1 MLKFVIH
8 QLLYQ
13 IKMNI
18 LLSLP
23 PNAACSL
30 GALQPAAAG
39 NIRYYDSDPAGHRLG
54 SGGGTTWIV
63 DRFRQAHPDAGARTI
78 VIHAAGQSR
87 RLPAYAATG
96 KALTPLPVLRWAVG
110 EKIDQTLIDLQLPLL
125 EEIMEKAPEGQNT
138 LIASGDVLVT
148 NNGRLPEVPQADV
161 VCYGLWTE
169 PELASNHGVFFIPR
183 GEGLSNGR
191 LDFMLNKPSVEKL
204 DILGRS
210 HYYLIDVGIWVLS
223 DRAMEWLR
231 RRSFSATDERIDY
244 DLYAQF
250 GCALGMNPSA
260 PDEELAQLSVAVVPL
275 HDGRFYHFG
284 TTAQL
289 VSSTLALQNIVA
301 DQRRIMHRQRKPNPA
316 LFVQNC
322 HMGRPLTG
330 ENTNIWV
337 ENSYIGP
344 DWRLTSENMVTGV
357 PRNAWSLQL
366 APGQCID
373 VVPVGETDYVV
384 RPYGYNDT
392 MRGATGS
399 PSTRFLGKPLELWA
413 AQRGVN
419 VEPAEDI
426 QKAPLFP
433 VGDDM
438 EQLGIMARWMTS
450 EPELAQGKELWQKA
464 RKVSADEIME
474 IASLARIFGQRREF
488 LAESLGLLA
497 ANQQSVFYQLD
508 LNDAAVKFNDLG
520 LEAPAPLPADSTMA
534 RRLHNYMLRARVEDL
549 AGGSGVEDE
558 KRAFG
563 VLREAI
569 LSSVDVARAVPR
581 LDVSRDQIV
590 WGRSP
595 LRIDLAGGWTDTPPY
610 SLLHGGA
617 VVNMAVEING
627 QPPLQVF
634 VKPSAEYRIIMRSI
648 DLGAS
653 ETVATYDELL
663 DFNRLCSPFSL
674 PKAALAIAGF
684 APGFSTERFP
694 TLADQLH
701 AFGSGIEIT
710 LLSAVPAG
718 SGMGTSSILAATVLG
733 ALSDFCALAWTA
745 DEICSRTLQLEQLL
759 TSGGGWQ
766 DQYGGALAGVK
777 LLQTSSGL
785 RQQPNVSWLPE
796 SIFTDPEFAPCHILY
811 YTGLTRTAKGILG
824 EIVKRMFL
832 NDSFSLRLL
841 AQMREHA
848 LDMADAIQKRE
859 FSRYGHLVGETW
871 RQNQLLDAG
880 TCPDAVRQIIGE
892 VGDLA
897 AGLKLPGAGGGGFLY
912 IVAKDPEA
920 AARIRS
926 RLAEL
931 PSGRLVDLSLSSTGL
946 RVSRS

>member
-1 MLKFVIH
+1 
-8 QLLYQ
+8 
-13 IKMNI
+13 MNI

-23 PNAACSL
+23 PNAAKTL
-30 GALQPAAAG
+30 GTHQSADSG
-39 NIRYYDSDPAGHRLG
+39 HMWYYDSDPVGHRLG

-63 DRFRQAHPDAGARTI
+63 DRFRQAHPDAGPRSI

-125 EEIMEKAPEGQNT
+125 EEILEKAPEGLNT
-138 LIASGDVLVT
+138 LIASGDVLVV
-148 NNGRLPEVPQADV
+148 NNGRLPEVPKADV

-169 PELASNHGVFFIPR
+169 PELAANHGVFFIPR

-191 LDFMLNKPSVEKL
+191 LDFMLNKPSMSML
-204 DILGRS
+204 DTLARS

-223 DRAMEWLR
+223 DRAVEWLR
-231 RRSFSATDERIDY
+231 RRSLNAEGRRIDY
-244 DLYAQF
+244 DLYSQF

-260 PDEELAQLSVAVVPL
+260 PDDDLAQLSVAVVPL

-322 HMGRPLTG
+322 HMGRPLT
-330 ENTNIWV
+330 ESNTNIWV
-337 ENSYIGP
+337 ENSYIG
-344 DWRLTSENMVTGV
+344 DGWTFTSENMVTGV
-357 PRNAWSLQL
+357 PRNDWTLRL
-366 APGQCID
+366 APGQCVD
-373 VVPVGETDYVV
+373 VVPAGDSEYVL
-384 RPYGYNDT
+384 RPYGYTDA
-392 MRGATGS
+392 MRGATDS
-399 PSTRFLGKPLELWA
+399 LSTKYLGQPLVDWA
-413 AQRGVN
+413 SRRGVEI
-419 VEPAEDI
+419 VASDDI
-426 QKAPLFP
+426 QKVPLFP
-433 VGDDM
+433 VGSNV
-438 EQLGIMARWMTS
+438 EQLGLMARWMTS
-450 EPELAQGKELWQKA
+450 EPELTAGKELWLDA

-474 IASLARIFGQRREF
+474 VASLPRIFGQRSAF
-488 LAESLGLLA
+488 LAKSLELLA
-497 ANQQSVFYQLD
+497 ANPQSVFYQLD
-508 LNDAAVKFNDLG
+508 LQDAAAKFNRFG
-520 LEAPAPLPADSTMA
+520 IEAPAPLPDAAPMG
-534 RRLHNYMLRARVEDL
+534 RRLHNYMLRSRVADL
-549 AGGSGVEDE
+549 AGRSGIDDE
-558 KRAFG
+558 RNAFG

-569 LSSVDVARAVPR
+569 LSSIDVARAVPR
-581 LDVSRDQIV
+581 LNVSRDQIV

-617 VVNMAVEING
+617 VVNIAVEING

-634 VKPSAEYRIIMRSI
+634 VKPSSEYRIILRSI

-653 ETVATYDELL
+653 ETITTYEELL

-694 TLADQLH
+694 SLADQLH

-745 DEICSRTLQLEQLL
+745 DEICSRTLELEQLL

-766 DQYGGALAGVK
+766 DQYGGVLAGVK
-777 LLQTSSGL
+777 LLQSSSGM

-796 SIFTDPEFAPCHILY
+796 SIFKDPEFAPCHILY

-841 AQMREHA
+841 SQMREHA
-848 LDMADAIQKRE
+848 LDMADAIQKRD
-859 FSRYGHLVGETW
+859 FSRYGRLVAETW

-880 TCPDAVRQIIGE
+880 TCPEAIRNI
-892 VGDLA
+892 VGKVEDLA
-897 AGLKLPGAGGGGFLY
+897 TGLKLPGAGGGGFLY

-920 AARIRS
+920 AALIRS
-926 RLAEL
+926 RLAGLRE
-931 PSGRLVDLSLSSTGL
+931 GRIVNMSLSSTGL

>member
-1 MLKFVIH
+1 
-8 QLLYQ
+8 
-13 IKMNI
+13 MNI

-23 PNAACSL
+23 PNAAASL
-30 GALQPAAAG
+30 GALTPADSSYL
-39 NIRYYDSDPAGHRLG
+39 RYYDSDPKGHRLG

-63 DRFRQAHPDAGARTI
+63 DRFRQAHPDAGPRSI

-110 EKIDQTLIDLQLPLL
+110 EKIDQTLLDLQLPLL
-125 EEIMEKAPEGQNT
+125 EEIMEKAPEGLNT

-148 NNGRLPEVPQADV
+148 NSGRLPEVPEADV

-183 GEGLSNGR
+183 GEGLNNGR
-191 LDFMLNKPSVEKL
+191 LDFMLNKPSVDTL
-204 DILGRS
+204 DRLGRS

-231 RRSFSATDERIDY
+231 RRSFNSVGERTDY
-244 DLYAQF
+244 DLYSQF

-260 PDEELAQLSVAVVPL
+260 PDEALAQLSVAIVPL

-289 VSSTLALQNIVA
+289 VSSTLALQNVVA

-322 HMGRPLTG
+322 HMNRPLTG
-330 ENTNIWV
+330 ANTNVWV
-337 ENSYIGP
+337 ENSFIGP
-344 DWRLTSENMVTGV
+344 RWELTSENMVTGV
-357 PRNAWSLQL
+357 PCNDWNLRL
-366 APGQCID
+366 APGQCLD
-373 VVPVGETDYVV
+373 VVPAGETEYVL
-384 RPYGYNDT
+384 RPYGYTDA
-392 MRGATGS
+392 MRGATDS
-399 PSTRFLGKPLELWA
+399 LSTKYLGVPLAEWA
-413 AQRGVN
+413 SRRGVAI
-419 VEPAEDI
+419 EAAPDI

-433 VGDDM
+433 VGSDI
-438 EQLGIMARWMTS
+438 EQLGLMARWMTS
-450 EPELAQGKELWQKA
+450 EPDLSAGKELWMKA

-474 IASLARIFGQRREF
+474 MASLPRIFSQRRGF
-488 LAESLGLLA
+488 LAESLRLLA
-497 ANQQSVFYQLD
+497 KNPQSVFYQLD
-508 LNDAAVKFNDLG
+508 LQDAAEKIAGFG
-520 LEAPAPLPADSTMA
+520 LEAPAPLSADAPMA
-534 RRLHNYMLRARVEDL
+534 RRLHNYMLRSRVADL
-549 AGGSGVEDE
+549 SGRSGVDDE
-558 KRAFG
+558 KNAFA
-563 VLREAI
+563 VLRDAI
-569 LSSVDVARAVPR
+569 LSSADVSRAVPR
-581 LDVSRDQIV
+581 LDVSRDRIV
-590 WGRSP
+590 WARSP

-617 VVNMAVEING
+617 VVNMGVEING

-634 VKPSAEYRIIMRSI
+634 VKPSADYRIILRSI

-653 ETVATYDELL
+653 ETVTTYEELL
-663 DFNRLCSPFSL
+663 DFDRLCSPFSL

-694 TLADQLH
+694 SLTDQLH

-745 DEICSRTLQLEQLL
+745 DEICTRTLQLEQLL

-766 DQYGGALAGVK
+766 DQYGGVLAGVK

-796 SIFTDPEFAPCHILY
+796 SIFNDPEFAPCHILY
-811 YTGLTRTAKGILG
+811 YTGLTRTAKDILG
-824 EIVKRMFL
+824 EIVKHMFL

-848 LDMADAIQKRE
+848 LDMADAIQKRD
-859 FSRYGHLVGETW
+859 FGRYGRLVAETW

-880 TCPDAVRQIIGE
+880 TCPEAVSSIIGKVE
-892 VGDLA
+892 DLA
-897 AGLKLPGAGGGGFLY
+897 TGLKLPGAGGGGFLY
-912 IVAKDPEA
+912 VVAKDPDA

-926 RLAEL
+926 RLAAL
-931 PSGRLVDLSLSSTGL
+931 PSGRLVDLSLSTTGL